1 MKKIY
6 LSILLLFFYS
16 SIFAQSGLKEYR
28 YFGIKA
34 GLTSNFSIPN
44 YNNNNL
50 LIKSQYG
57 DLLKEYKTKLTYSPG
72 AMFEIIYNFD
82 SKNNKRGFVTGI
94 SVENIGFGFN
104 YISNDLGLT
113 VNENYR
119 AVSVGVPFVIKYGT
133 SNIYK
138 NQSYITLGLQYNL
151 YFLQQTIQTS
161 SWSSK
166 MYIAN
171 IPKEAATLSS
181 LSLIA
186 GFNFSIYFFRIHYFT
201 TNFINNRFTTTIQ
214 EGTITPYKHINQSN
228 NVYLTAGVNI
238 PLTRWLTTRSWTAEK
253 IRRFLKGS
261 K

>member
-6 LSILLLFFYS
+6 ISALIIFFYS
-16 SIFAQSGLKEYR
+16 SIFAQAGLKEYR

-34 GLTSNFSIPN
+34 GLTSNFSVPN

-50 LIKSQYG
+50 LLKSEYG
-57 DLLKEYKTKLTYSPG
+57 DLLKDYKSKLTYSPG

-104 YISNDLGLT
+104 YINNDLGLT
-113 VNENYR
+113 VNEYFR

-138 NQSYITLGLQYNL
+138 NQFYLTLGLQYNF
-151 YFLQQTIQTS
+151 YFMQQTMQTS
-161 SWSSK
+161 SWSNK
-166 MYIAN
+166 MYVSN
-171 IPKEAATLSS
+171 IPKEASTLSS
-181 LSLIA
+181 LSLI
-186 GFNFSIYFFRIHYFT
+186 GGVNYTIYFLRVHYYT
-201 TNFINNRFTTTIQ
+201 TNFVNNTFTTSIS
-214 EGTITPYKHINQSN
+214 EGTVTPYKHINGTN
-228 NVYLTAGVNI
+228 NIYLTAGVNI
-238 PLTRWLTTRSWTAEK
+238 PLTRWLSTRSWTAEK
-253 IRRFLKGS
+253 IRRFIKGS